1 MSEIHIGPHTRD
13 HGDPAAPGDTKETF
27 DREINLKA
35 IAWTVG
41 GLIAVTVVV
50 YALVWGVIEGFE
62 GLEEK
67 RDPRPTPI
75 EAAFP
80 QGPPPEPR
88 LQVAPEED
96 LRALRAEEDTALHKP
111 AWVNRGQGTARVP
124 IDVAMEVIAR
134 RGLGAD
140 VVGGQPG
147 ASAATPEQM
156 RRTQAQT
163 SPGAPG
169 ATVQMTRPVVPAQP
183 GAQPGSPPAGSAQR
197 PTEAQRPPVRQQ
209 ERR

>member
-13 HGDPAAPGDTKETF
+13 HGDPAAPGETKETF

-35 IAWTVG
+35 VAWTVG
-41 GLIAVTVVV
+41 GLIAV
-50 YALVWGVIEGFE
+50 ALVVHVLMWWLIEGFE
-62 GLEEK
+62 SFDKK

-80 QGPPPEPR
+80 QSPPPEPR
-88 LQVAPEED
+88 LQVAPEKD
-96 LRALRAEEDTALHKP
+96 LKDMRDEENKLLDKP

-147 ASAATPEQM
+147 AAPLPPLPAPSLPPGEGGTTPEKED
-156 RRTQAQT
+156 T
-163 SPGAPG
+163 P
-169 ATVQMTRPVVPAQP
+169 
-183 GAQPGSPPAGSAQR
+183 
-197 PTEAQRPPVRQQ
+197 
-209 ERR
+209 